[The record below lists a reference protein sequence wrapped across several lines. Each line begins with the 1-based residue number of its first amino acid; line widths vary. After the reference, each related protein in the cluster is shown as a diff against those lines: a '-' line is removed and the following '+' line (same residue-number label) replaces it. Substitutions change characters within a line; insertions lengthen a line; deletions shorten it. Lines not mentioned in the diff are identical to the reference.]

1 MHAANMITHL
11 DRALTWLLLAST
23 AAAATTEVPGTATTR
38 PPLAPPPP
46 LHQQQQQQQQPHQP
60 TYQPLPSLRDQA
72 TLVDAWTAERRALIP
87 GLLAKHGVD
96 AWLVSQREYA
106 EDTVFWS
113 LKRKEQFSARR
124 RTLELFL
131 SSSSTGHQQ
140 GRNEGTSYTWIENRP
155 EVLFAE
161 LRKVL
166 EHHRPA
172 RIAINAAEEVAFSS
186 GLHAG
191 ELELFRRHLNGTEGG
206 DDGTAW
212 TERFVTVPMLAVEY
226 IASTVEGRTTWYR
239 CMMETAWAL
248 VSEGFS
254 AEVVK
259 PGVTTT
265 TDLEWWFRE
274 KTQALGYSTW
284 FHPDVSIVE
293 EGFGFLSDD
302 NDVTVRVKKEKAI
315 NYGDLLHVDFGV
327 SALGLNT
334 DTQHLGYVLR
344 PGETEHD
351 VPASLREGLRKANR
365 MQDIVRQSMK
375 IGSTGNDILK
385 SSRQQMK
392 EEGIAGKVY
401 CHPIGDWGHSA
412 GTLIGMTNLQDGVPI
427 LGDLPLLKNT
437 YYSVELLA
445 EHWIPERNATLVF
458 PLEED
463 VYWNDETQTWD
474 WVYGRQ
480 EHFHLI
486 ETVASSDSLTGF
498 GEL

>member
-1 MHAANMITHL
+1 MITHL
-11 DRALTWLLLAST
+11 GRALALLLAST
-23 AAAATTEVPGTATTR
+23 TAAAATEVSGTAKSR

-46 LHQQQQQQQQPHQP
+46 HEQQHHHQP
-60 TYQPLPSLRDQA
+60 TYQSLPSLRDQA

-131 SSSSTGHQQ
+131 SSSSSEHRQQ
-140 GRNEGTSYTWIENRP
+140 GRDERTSYTWIENRP

-172 RIAINAAEEVAFSS
+172 SIAINAAEEVAFAS

-191 ELELFRRHLNGTEGG
+191 ELEIFRRHLNGTEGG
-206 DDGTAW
+206 DGDATNW
-212 TERFVTVPMLAVEY
+212 TDRFVTVPMLAVEY
-226 IASTVEGRTTWYR
+226 IASTVEGRTAWYR
-239 CMMETAWAL
+239 RLMETAWAL

-265 TDLEWWFRE
+265 ADLEWWFRE

-284 FHPDVSIVE
+284 FHPDVSIVQ
-293 EGFGFLSDD
+293 EGFGFLSNDDD
-302 NDVTVRVKKEKAI
+302 NDDGMVRSNKEKAI

-334 DTQHLGYVLR
+334 DTQHLGYVLG

-351 VPASLREGLRKANR
+351 VPASLREGLKKANR

-385 SSRQQMK
+385 TSRQLMK
-392 EEGIAGKVY
+392 EQGIAGKVY

-412 GTLIGMTNLQDGVPI
+412 GTLIDGVPI

-445 EHWIPERNATLVF
+445 EHWVPERNATLVF

-474 WVYGRQ
+474 WVYARQ
-480 EHFHLI
+480 ERFHLI
-486 ETVASSDSLTGF
+486 ETAALSDSLPGF

>member
-1 MHAANMITHL
+1 MITHL
-11 DRALTWLLLAST
+11 GRALALLLAST
-23 AAAATTEVPGTATTR
+23 TAAAATEVSGTAKSR

-46 LHQQQQQQQQPHQP
+46 HEQQHHHQP
-60 TYQPLPSLRDQA
+60 TYQSLPSLRDQA

-131 SSSSTGHQQ
+131 SSSSSSEHRQQ
-140 GRNEGTSYTWIENRP
+140 GRDERTSYTWIENRP

-172 RIAINAAEEVAFSS
+172 SIAINAAEEVAFAS

-191 ELELFRRHLNGTEGG
+191 ELEIFRRHLNGTEGG
-206 DDGTAW
+206 DGDATNW
-212 TERFVTVPMLAVEY
+212 TDRFVTVPMLAVEY
-226 IASTVEGRTTWYR
+226 IASTVEGRTAWYR
-239 CMMETAWAL
+239 RLMETAWAL

-265 TDLEWWFRE
+265 ADLEWWFRE

-284 FHPDVSIVE
+284 FHPDVSIVQ
-293 EGFGFLSDD
+293 EGFGFLSNDDD
-302 NDVTVRVKKEKAI
+302 NDDGMVRSNKEKAI

-334 DTQHLGYVLR
+334 DTQHLGYVLG

-351 VPASLREGLRKANR
+351 VPASLREGLKKANR

-385 SSRQQMK
+385 TSRQLMK
-392 EEGIAGKVY
+392 EQGIAGKVY

-445 EHWIPERNATLVF
+445 EHWVPERNATLVF

-474 WVYGRQ
+474 WVYARQ
-480 EHFHLI
+480 ERFHLI
-486 ETVASSDSLTGF
+486 ETAALSDSLPGF

>member
-1 MHAANMITHL
+1 MHAPTMITHL
-11 DRALTWLLLAST
+11 GRALTLLLAST
-23 AAAATTEVPGTATTR
+23 AAAATTA
-38 PPLAPPPP
+38 
-46 LHQQQQQQQQPHQP
+46 QKQP
-60 TYQPLPSLRDQA
+60 TYQPLPPLRDQA
-72 TLVDAWTAERRALIP
+72 ALVDAWTAERRALIP

-131 SSSSTGHQQ
+131 SSSSSSSSSTGQQ
-140 GRNEGTSYTWIENRP
+140 QQQQEQGPTERTSYTWIENRP
-155 EVLFAE
+155 DVLFAQ
-161 LRKVL
+161 LREVL
-166 EHHRPA
+166 ERHRPA
-172 RIAINAAEEVAFSS
+172 RIAINAAEEVAFAS

-191 ELELFRRHLNGTEGG
+191 ELETFRRHLNGSGDGG
-206 DDGTAW
+206 DGTAW
-212 TERFVTVPMLAVEY
+212 TDRFVTVPMLAVEY
-226 IASTVEGRTTWYR
+226 IASTVEGRTAWYR
-239 CMMETAWAL
+239 RLMETAWAL

-254 AEVVK
+254 AEVVR

-265 TDLEWWFRE
+265 ADLEWWFRE

-293 EGFGFLSDD
+293 EGFGFLSQD
-302 NDVTVRVKKEKAI
+302 NGETTRANKEKVI

-365 MQDIVRQSMK
+365 MQDIVRQNMK

-385 SSRQQMK
+385 SSLQRMK
-392 EEGIAGKVY
+392 QEGIAGKVY

-463 VYWNDETQTWD
+463 VYWNDETKTWD

-480 EHFHLI
+480 ERFHLI
-486 ETVASSDSLTGF
+486 ETAASGGSLPGF

>member
-11 DRALTWLLLAST
+11 GRALTLLLAAST
-23 AAAATTEVPGTATTR
+23 AAAATTTTTTEAPGTAKTR
-38 PPLAPPPP
+38 PPLAPQ
-46 LHQQQQQQQQPHQP
+46 HNQQP

-72 TLVDAWTAERRALIP
+72 ALVDAWTAERRALIP

-131 SSSSTGHQQ
+131 SSSTAHHE
-140 GRNEGTSYTWIENRP
+140 GRDARTSYTWIENRP
-155 EVLFAE
+155 EVLFSQ
-161 LRKVL
+161 LREVL
-166 EHHRPA
+166 DRHQPA
-172 RIAINAAEEVAFSS
+172 KIAINAAEEVAFAS

-191 ELELFRRHLNGTEGG
+191 ELETFRRHLNGTEGG
-206 DDGTAW
+206 GNGTAW

-226 IASTVEGRTTWYR
+226 IASTVESRTAWYR
-239 CMMETAWAL
+239 RLMETAWA
-248 VSEGFS
+248 VVNEGFS

-265 TDLEWWFRE
+265 TDIEWWFRE

-284 FHPDVSIVE
+284 FHPDVSIVQ

-302 NDVTVRVKKEKAI
+302 NDGMLKVNKETPI

-351 VPASLREGLRKANR
+351 IPASLREGLRKANR

-375 IGSTGNDILK
+375 IGSTGNDILRT
-385 SSRQQMK
+385 SRQQMK
-392 EEGIAGKVY
+392 EEGISGKVY

-412 GTLIGMTNLQDGVPI
+412 GMTNLQDGVPI

-463 VYWNDETQTWD
+463 VYWNEGTQTWD

-480 EHFHLI
+480 ERFHLI
-486 ETVASSDSLTGF
+486 ETAAFSDSLPGF